1 MLHPVGP
8 PQRRTVAMR
17 RRQALFFFVWGVL
30 LVTVFLLPYHCS
42 SLRRLRLEGARRV
55 RGDSAPEMDVAQLK
69 QRQKSAL
76 VRLTKQLTARVNN
89 NVRTAADHD
98 HDVGNAAARTAA
110 DFATVFYYHP
120 STEVRLSGMFDH
132 PELRKL
138 AGAGGGRLWRR
149 LGGGTPST
157 AQRWTVA
164 EATSAGNGTGSR
176 ICVVALHRHYLAAR
190 LSNAVHGDG
199 DAELI
204 DTLRVAVRS
213 VNRLSPVTVSTDNA
227 AVAGANVGVP
237 SMESTL
243 ARFFL
248 WLADDAV
255 LGDEAVSRAVAGC
268 AAPLFRSLR
277 ASFDWR
283 ASPAGKPAR
292 TELEA
297 NLLEVEERQPQY
309 VCLCSGRKPASA
321 VALRDTDG
329 SSASPL
335 FLLHPQQFTVKP
347 HPTTRL
353 PHVAVQHHRLLR
365 LLCQRH
371 REERHFAETP
381 AGP

>member
-1 MLHPVGP
+1 
-8 PQRRTVAMR
+8 MR

-190 LSNAVHGDG
+190 LS
-199 DAELI
+199 
-204 DTLRVAVRS
+204 
-213 VNRLSPVTVSTDNA
+213 TDNA
-227 AVAGANVGVP
+227 AVAGASVGVP

-321 VALRDTDG
+321 VALRDSDG